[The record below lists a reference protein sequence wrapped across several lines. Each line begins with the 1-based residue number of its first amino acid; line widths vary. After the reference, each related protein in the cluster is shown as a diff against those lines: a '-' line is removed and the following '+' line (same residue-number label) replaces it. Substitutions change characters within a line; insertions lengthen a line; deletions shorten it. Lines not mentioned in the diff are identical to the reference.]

1 MKKRNYTHVQVLLPE
16 IKAMLAEGKTQREIA
31 EYYGF
36 RDKQVVKS
44 LLKRERRK
52 ERRLEAGI
60 LPRPKGR
67 PSKNSA
73 PRDIVSE
80 QAYEIQRLRMENKLL
95 RDFLRLAE
103 RK

>member
-67 PSKNSA
+67 PRKNSA

-95 RDFLRLAE
+95 RDFLRLTE